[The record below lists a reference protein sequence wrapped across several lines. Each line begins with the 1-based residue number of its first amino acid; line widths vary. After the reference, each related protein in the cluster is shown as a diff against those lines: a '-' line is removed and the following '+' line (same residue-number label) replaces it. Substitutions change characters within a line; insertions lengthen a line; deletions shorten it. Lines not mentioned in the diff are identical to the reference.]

1 MKRLLTICSLCIS
14 CVLLAQTND
23 LQNKVASLKSK
34 IKQTTGL
41 EKLILL
47 DSLSTLIKNKKEF
60 SYDSTAK
67 ETNSYALE
75 LDQIQSAGN
84 HTADLIFYLTNRAG
98 KPEEGIQ
105 LFNEFI
111 TKKYPVNN
119 PAIIAR
125 LYLNGADSYYFAGK
139 IENSIPY
146 YITAGEYALQAN
158 DSLLLGNSKNYLSDA
173 YASAGR
179 FAEASNILAE
189 ATIIFEQKKDTIKM
203 LTSLNS
209 KANLFSRIGFFEEA
223 NQIRNEVI
231 SLAEKID
238 DYRML
243 QSVYFNAGI
252 DNKKNNDLT
261 NRIYNLKKALFYVK
275 KADLKSYEPKI
286 YCGLV
291 SSYSLTDSLS
301 KAKEIVD
308 IILSNPKGYSQGLDK
323 VYYIE
328 AMAEY
333 KYKQGDYNAAIT
345 QAEDFFKLE
354 ENSFFENITSIHKFL
369 AKAYEKI
376 GNTPKAYKHH
386 KKYAKL
392 RDSILAIQNVR
403 AFTYY
408 QTLYETEKKEAEI
421 QFQNAQ
427 ISKLDSDN
435 KIKNQWFILG
445 SIGILA
451 LFSILWLVRSR
462 RFARKKQTMHQNFSR
477 KLINGQE
484 EERKRVARELH
495 DSVGQKLMMLSRKA
509 KNIEDSTINELT
521 GSTLQELREV
531 LKGLHPSVLEKLGL
545 SLAIQSLINDID
557 ANTPI
562 FFTSEIDT
570 IDPYLNKET
579 SLHFY
584 RIIQEVLSNI
594 IKHSKSKSVNIS
606 ITKEEKGIKTL
617 IKDNG
622 KGFNF
627 IEKYKN
633 AKSLGLKILLER
645 AKIIN
650 SKIEIDSILGKGT
663 TVIIHTPYIR

>member
-1 MKRLLTICSLCIS
+1 M
-14 CVLLAQTND
+14 
-23 LQNKVASLKSK
+23 
-34 IKQTTGL
+34 
-41 EKLILL
+41 
-47 DSLSTLIKNKKEF
+47 
-60 SYDSTAK
+60 
-67 ETNSYALE
+67 
-75 LDQIQSAGN
+75 
-84 HTADLIFYLTNRAG
+84 
-98 KPEEGIQ
+98 
-105 LFNEFI
+105 
-111 TKKYPVNN
+111 
-119 PAIIAR
+119 
-125 LYLNGADSYYFAGK
+125 
-139 IENSIPY
+139 
-146 YITAGEYALQAN
+146 
-158 DSLLLGNSKNYLSDA
+158 
-173 YASAGR
+173 
-179 FAEASNILAE
+179 
-189 ATIIFEQKKDTIKM
+189 
-203 LTSLNS
+203 
-209 KANLFSRIGFFEEA
+209 
-223 NQIRNEVI
+223 
-231 SLAEKID
+231 
-238 DYRML
+238 
-243 QSVYFNAGI
+243 
-252 DNKKNNDLT
+252 
-261 NRIYNLKKALFYVK
+261 
-275 KADLKSYEPKI
+275 
-286 YCGLV
+286 
-291 SSYSLTDSLS
+291 
-301 KAKEIVD
+301 
-308 IILSNPKGYSQGLDK
+308 DK

-345 QAEDFFKLE
+345 QAEDFFKLK

-376 GNTPKAYKHH
+376 GNTPKAYEHH

-392 RDSILAIQNVR
+392 RDNILAIQNVR

-484 EERKRVARELH
+484 EERKRVACELH